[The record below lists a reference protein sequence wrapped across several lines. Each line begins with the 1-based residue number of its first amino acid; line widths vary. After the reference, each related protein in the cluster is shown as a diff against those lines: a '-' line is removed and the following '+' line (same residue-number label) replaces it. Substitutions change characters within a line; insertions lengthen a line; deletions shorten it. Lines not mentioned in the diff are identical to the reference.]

1 MTKRKR
7 KLARTLLAAAFLL
20 PIPVT
25 FSGPAENQ
33 SLLPQVELNDAC
45 GQSACCERE
54 PGSVC
59 VIDWTPNFQKYT
71 KPDC

>member
-1 MTKRKR
+1 MRKR
-7 KLARTLLAAAFLL
+7 KLARTLLAAAILL

-33 SLLPQVELNDAC
+33 SLLPQVELNNAC
-45 GQSACCERE
+45 AQSACCEFE

-59 VIDWTPNFQKYT
+59 ESNGRPNYHEYQA
-71 KPDC
+71 PDC